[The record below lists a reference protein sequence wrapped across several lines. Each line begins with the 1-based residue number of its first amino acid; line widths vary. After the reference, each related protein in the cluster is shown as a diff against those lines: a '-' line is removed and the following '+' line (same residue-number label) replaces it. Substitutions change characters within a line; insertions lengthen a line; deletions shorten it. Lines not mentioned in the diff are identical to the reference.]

1 MKELPTRTTSKMQ
14 KHPGNTEISF
24 SVKPCSSNPSR
35 WYVYF
40 DRSTP
45 WDMDRIKTRLE
56 QLNYQV
62 LTATPRIMVFRSPQ
76 VRLTCHSYGF
86 IQVDVYD
93 AKEGRSLNTKGKIIK
108 FISATFRNLLHSVK
122 FKNQS

>member
-1 MKELPTRTTSKMQ
+1 MSRRMQ
-14 KHPGNTEISF
+14 KQHGKTEIPF
-24 SVKPCSSNPSR
+24 RVKPCSNNPSR

-40 DRSTP
+40 DRSIP

-56 QLNYQV
+56 HLDYQV
-62 LTATPRIMVFRSPQ
+62 LTTTPRIMVFRSPQ

-93 AKEGRSLNTKGKIIK
+93 TREGGSLSTKGKIIT
-108 FISATFRNLLHSVK
+108 FILATFFYK
-122 FKNQS
+122 